1 MFATRTSSFASC
13 LLKFLRPAL
22 SLRMSTTVV
31 AEESPGLPQKRPHED
46 GEDKEAEGDIQGKKP
61 RSDFQRIKRR
71 KYAVL
76 ICYSGQGYLGL
87 QRNPGMKTVE
97 EDLLKAW
104 LEAGVI
110 TDEAFANAK
119 AVEFQRAARTDKG
132 VSAVRQILSAKL
144 PLEVNVDE
152 VNRNLPEQI
161 RMVALKRAT
170 KGFNCKGNADAR
182 TYSYMMPSFALSS
195 KDDPISPDFRITKET
210 IDRTNEVLS
219 IYLGTHN
226 YHNFTSKKSFSDPS
240 ANRYIMKMTCD
251 EPVVCEGMEF
261 VTIYVKGQSFMLHQ
275 IRKMVGLA
283 IAVVR
288 GCCSESVI
296 TKAWAEEKLDIPIA
310 PGLGLVLEEVHYD
323 RYNQRYG
330 SDGMHEAIEWSSVQ
344 PTLDE
349 FKHKFILTSIVKTEK
364 EENSMISW
372 LETLPMHT
380 FDIRK
385 AHRQHALIAENG
397 GNEDEAEE
405 DATKEKDDDSCTTG
419 KSDSGDISKTNGVTL
434 ENTSKIEEH
443 SGEAKS

>member
-1 MFATRTSSFASC
+1 MLASRTSSFTSR
-13 LLKFLRPAL
+13 LLQSLRPAHY
-22 SLRMSTTVV
+22 LRMSATVA

-46 GEDKEAEGDIQGKKP
+46 GDTQEDVQGKKP
-61 RSDFQRIKRR
+61 RPEFQRIKRR

-87 QRNPGMKTVE
+87 QRNPGMKTIE

-119 AVEFQRAARTDKG
+119 AIEFQRAARTDKG

-144 PLEVNVDE
+144 PLEVNVE
-152 VNRNLPEQI
+152 AVNQHLPEQI

-182 TYSYMMPSFALSS
+182 TYSYMMPSFALAS
-195 KDDPISPDFRITKET
+195 KDDLISPDYRITKET
-210 IDRTNEVLS
+210 LDRTNQVLS

-226 YHNFTSKKSFSDPS
+226 YHNFTSKKSFADPS
-240 ANRYIMKMTCD
+240 SNRYIIKMSCD

-261 VTIYVKGQSFMLHQ
+261 VTVYVKGQSFMLHQ

-296 TKAWAEEKLDIPIA
+296 SKAWAEEKLDIPIA

-330 SDGMHEAIEWSSVQ
+330 SDGMHEAIEWSSVK
-344 PTLDE
+344 PTLDD
-349 FKHKFILTSIVKTEK
+349 FKHKFILTSIVRTEK
-364 EENSMISW
+364 EENSMKSW

-385 AHRQHALIAENG
+385 AHRQHALSAENG
-397 GNEDEAEE
+397 GNEDNEDEVEE
-405 DATKEKDDDSCTTG
+405 DGIKEKSEETSTISKNNAEDS
-419 KSDSGDISKTNGVTL
+419 SKTNGTVL
-434 ENTSKIEEH
+434 EEVSKLEEK
-443 SGEAKS
+443 SDEAKS